1 MKISGVVVLYNPDS
15 GVLQNI
21 KSYIDQIEYL
31 FVVDNSEKVNDLLV
45 AELKKINKIEYKNNF
60 RNLGVATALNIGALK
75 SINKGFDFILTM
87 DQDSFAHPDM
97 IRIML
102 NNMQEIKNPGIISP
116 HHKNIHYKQYTP
128 ASEIEEPDVV
138 ITSGNLL
145 NLNAFQDIGGF
156 DENLFIDYVDID
168 ICFRLKLKGYKI
180 YKVNS
185 AILNHNEGNLKTIK
199 ILNKTFRPYNH
210 DPLRWYYK
218 IRNYN
223 YIKDKYYKF
232 FPSFFKEE
240 KKRIKNDFLK
250 IILFE
255 EEKIKKMKYA
265 FKGYSDYKNNRLGK
279 FNERG

>member
-102 NNMQEIKNPGIISP
+102 NNMQEIR
-116 HHKNIHYKQYTP
+116 
-128 ASEIEEPDVV
+128 SEEH
-138 ITSGNLL
+138 TSEL
-145 NLNAFQDIGGF
+145 QSR
-156 DENLFIDYVDID
+156 ENLV
-168 ICFRLKLKGYKI
+168 CLL
-180 YKVNS
+180 
-185 AILNHNEGNLKTIK
+185 LL
-199 ILNKTFRPYNH
+199 
-210 DPLRWYYK
+210 
-218 IRNYN
+218 
-223 YIKDKYYKF
+223 
-232 FPSFFKEE
+232 E
-240 KKRIKNDFLK
+240 KKK
-250 IILFE
+250 
-255 EEKIKKMKYA
+255 
-265 FKGYSDYKNNRLGK
+265 
-279 FNERG
+279 